1 MATMTMTTWCWKQQE
16 TINQRSCWNNA
27 MQCSGGI
34 NFMQHT
40 AKVASAVLQLLEW
53 INESFVQ
60 WEATISQQPLQ
71 RNWHYIFIR
80 HAAASTITAI
90 KNIQNTVDAKA
101 ASGRGGDSS
110 SMAATARANLFL
122 KGSNQQPAVI
132 VWQQW
137 QHGEDH
143 HAANVRRQQG
153 TSSRSIGKSSEVRK
167 KEQSTGS

>member
-1 MATMTMTTWCWKQQE
+1 MMMKMTMMAT
-16 TINQRSCWNNA
+16 CWNNKRRSFWNSA
-27 MQCSGGI
+27 VQRSGWISFMQC
-34 NFMQHT
+34 T
-40 AKVASAVLQLLEW
+40 AKVASAALRLLER

-90 KNIQNTVDAKA
+90 KNIQNTVDEKA

-153 TSSRSIGKSSEVRK
+153 TSSRSIGKSSDVK
-167 KEQSTGS
+167 KKDQPTGS